1 MRGRFTDVRTRVP
14 LRTDDVVEKKD
25 GGPILLT
32 LSLLPAA
39 AFSFFRIPIPRDPLR
54 LDLTRSSTASTHG
67 ARSSTR
73 RRAHGRAPPTPSVG
87 ERVRPTPPLLHPPPR
102 KLRGQPNL
110 LLPRWRAHAFGAPL
124 LRPSSRRARD
134 RGPHCSQPVPPRGGA
149 RPGRSSLRSDARPCG
164 GGGRSSPAAWR
175 VGVPAASSTRSLRR
189 PLQSSVRPGARELGR
204 GDTTC
209 GRIWC
214 MLQACVPRVSDV
226 SFRMLQ
232 VFRVDVALDLDVSGL
247 WMLIQML
254 QLFVFKCCGC

>member
-164 GGGRSSPAAWR
+164 GGAGGA
-175 VGVPAASSTRSLRR
+175 
-189 PLQSSVRPGARELGR
+189 PLQLGAWACQRPPPRGACDVHCKARCDRGR
-204 GDTTC
+204 GSSDEETRRVV
-209 GRIWC
+209 GFG
-214 MLQACVPRVSDV
+214 ACCKRVSH
-226 SFRMLQ
+226 
-232 VFRVDVALDLDVSGL
+232 VFQMSHSGCCKCFV
-247 WMLIQML
+247 WMLH
-254 QLFVFKCCGC
+254 